1 MKNKRFLSAL
11 ACAALLA
18 APGALMADAT
28 DVSLFV
34 GDEYVV
40 SDEAAGQVYINDAGR
55 TMIPLRVVGDAMGYD
70 TEWSAGTVR
79 VTGEGGAVDVTMTV
93 GETAYT
99 ANGQAGSFET
109 APVIRN
115 GRTYLPARD
124 FSEIY
129 GNIYWEGESRSV
141 WITQDDATAYS
152 VLGNS
157 LLRSDANG
165 IQPVAMP
172 EDYEVS
178 SFGKGDVVVNQRT
191 IADTNYIVVN
201 YDNNASGQCSL
212 FRDDGDSMTRLATV
226 NGTSSFTVD
235 GDTVYHTMGTS
246 AGPWTGDIVPEVL
259 LVTDVTTGET
269 ASCTLDFAVNA
280 CDLQMQDGQLTAVD
294 AEGTVHVIDPKALAA
309 AE

>member
-1 MKNKRFLSAL
+1 MKNKRFLCTL

-18 APGALMADAT
+18 APGAALADST
-28 DVSLFV
+28 DVSLIV
-34 GDEYVV
+34 GDEFVV

-70 TEWSAGTVR
+70 TECSAGTVR
-79 VTGEGGAVDVTMTV
+79 VTGEDGAVDVTMTI

-99 ANGQAGSFET
+99 ANDQAGSFET
-109 APVIRN
+109 APVIQN

-141 WITQDDATAYS
+141 WITQDDATSYCI
-152 VLGNS
+152 LGNS
-157 LLRSDANG
+157 LLRSDETG

-178 SFGKGDVVVNQRT
+178 SFGKSDAVVNQRT

-246 AGPWTGDIVPEVL
+246 AGPWTGDIVPERL
-259 LVTDVTTGET
+259 YVTDGTTGET
-269 ASCTLDFAVNA
+269 AAYDLDFAVNA
-280 CDLQMQDGQLTAVD
+280 CTLDMTDGQLTATD
-294 AEGTVHVIDPKALAA
+294 AEGTVHVIELN
-309 AE
+309 

>member
-1 MKNKRFLSAL
+1 MKNKRFLCTL

-18 APGALMADAT
+18 APGAALADAT

-40 SDEAAGQVYINDAGR
+40 TDEGTGQVYINDAGR

-70 TEWSAGTVR
+70 TEWSAGTVH
-79 VTGEGGAVDVTMTV
+79 VTGEGGAVDVTMTI

-99 ANGQAGSFET
+99 ANDQAGSFET
-109 APVIRN
+109 APVIQN

-124 FSEIY
+124 FSELY

-141 WITQDDATAYS
+141 WITQDDATDYRI
-152 VLGNS
+152 LGNS

-172 EDYEVS
+172 EGYGVS
-178 SFGKGDVVVNQRT
+178 SFGKSDLVVNQRV
-191 IADTNYIVVN
+191 IAGTGYAVIN
-201 YDNNASGQCSL
+201 YDNNHSGQCSL
-212 FRDDGDSMTRLATV
+212 FRDDGDAMTRLATV

-246 AGPWTGDIVPEVL
+246 AGPWTGDIVPERL
-259 LVTDVTTGET
+259 YVTDGTTGET
-269 ASCTLDFAVNA
+269 AAYDLDFAVNA
-280 CDLQMQDGQLTAVD
+280 CTLDLTDGQLTAVD
-294 AEGTVHVIDPKALAA
+294 AEGTVHVIELN
-309 AE
+309 

>member
-18 APGALMADAT
+18 APGAALADST
-28 DVSLFV
+28 DVSLIV
-34 GDEYVV
+34 GDEFVV

-70 TEWSAGTVR
+70 TEWSAGTVH
-79 VTGEGGAVDVTMTV
+79 VTGEGGAVDVTMTI

-99 ANGQAGSFET
+99 ANGEAGSFET
-109 APVIRN
+109 APVIQN

-141 WITQDDATAYS
+141 WITQDDVTSYRI
-152 VLGNS
+152 LGNS
-157 LLRSDANG
+157 LLRSDETG

-178 SFGKGDVVVNQRT
+178 SFGKSDAVVNQRT
-191 IADTNYIVVN
+191 IADKNYIVVN
-201 YDNNASGQCSL
+201 YDNNASGQCGL

-246 AGPWTGDIVPEVL
+246 AGPWTGDIVPERL
-259 LVTDVTTGET
+259 YVTDVASGET
-269 ASCTLDFAVNA
+269 AAYTLDFAVNA
-280 CDLQMQDGQLTAVD
+280 CTLEMQDGQLTAVD
-294 AEGTVHVIDPKALAA
+294 AEGTVHVIELN
-309 AE
+309 

>member
-1 MKNKRFLSAL
+1 MKNKRFLCTL

-18 APGALMADAT
+18 APGAALADST
-28 DVSLFV
+28 DVSLIV
-34 GDEYVV
+34 GDEFVV

-79 VTGEGGAVDVTMTV
+79 VTGEDGAVDVTMTI

-99 ANGQAGSFET
+99 ANDQAGSFET
-109 APVIRN
+109 APVIQN

-141 WITQDDATAYS
+141 WITQDDATSYCI
-152 VLGNS
+152 LGNS
-157 LLRSDANG
+157 LLRSDETG

-178 SFGKGDVVVNQRT
+178 SFGKSDAVVNQRT

-246 AGPWTGDIVPEVL
+246 AGPWTGDIVPERL
-259 LVTDVTTGET
+259 YVTDGTTGET
-269 ASCTLDFAVNA
+269 AAYDLDFAVNA
-280 CDLQMQDGQLTAVD
+280 CTLDMTDGQLTATD
-294 AEGTVHVIDPKALAA
+294 AEGTVHVIELN
-309 AE
+309 

>member
-18 APGALMADAT
+18 APGAALADAT

-40 SDEAAGQVYINDAGR
+40 TDEGAGQVYINDAGR
-55 TMIPLRVVGDAMGYD
+55 TMVPLRVVGDAMGYD
-70 TEWSAGTVR
+70 TEWSAGTVH
-79 VTGEGGAVDVTMTV
+79 VTGEGGAVDVTMTI

-99 ANGQAGSFET
+99 ANDQAGSFET
-109 APVIRN
+109 APVIQN

-141 WITQDDATAYS
+141 WITQDDATAYRI
-152 VLGNS
+152 LGNS

-172 EDYEVS
+172 EGDEVS
-178 SFGKGDVVVNQRT
+178 SFGKSDLVVNQRV
-191 IADTNYIVVN
+191 IDGVGYVVIN
-201 YDNNASGQCSL
+201 YDNNHSGQCGL
-212 FRDDGDSMTRLATV
+212 FRDDGDVMTRLATV

-246 AGPWTGDIVPEVL
+246 AGPWTGDIVPERL
-259 LVTDVTTGET
+259 YVTDVASGET
-269 ASCTLDFAVNA
+269 AAYTLDFAVNA
-280 CDLQMQDGQLTAVD
+280 CTLEMQDGQLTAVD
-294 AEGTVHVIDPKALAA
+294 AEVTVHVIELN
-309 AE
+309 